1 MCRYFEEEDEE
12 DNMAYQPAPGSPGEE
27 KNEESEEED
36 PLDAFMADIE
46 VKPEIKKKNFSLYDY
61 PIIQWLW
68 LPIEYFTAFF
78 GLEVRFLIFLKIGF
92 LWITNIGNIGKA
104 GTKNTFFVLSS
115 ISLQKS
121 EDISCLPFI
130 FL

>member
-46 VKPEIKKKNFSLYDY
+46 VRHENIYY
-61 PIIQWLW
+61 LW
-68 LPIEYFTAFF
+68 IA
-78 GLEVRFLIFLKIGF
+78 VVFLILHVNEYLIPWLNSFALNRD
-92 LWITNIGNIGKA
+92 NI
-104 GTKNTFFVLSS
+104 
-115 ISLQKS
+115 
-121 EDISCLPFI
+121 
-130 FL
+130 

>member
-46 VKPEIKKKNFSLYDY
+46 VKPENFKFFFNCTIIQLSSGSIVAILKFSLLFW
-61 PIIQWLW
+61 P
-68 LPIEYFTAFF
+68 
-78 GLEVRFLIFLKIGF
+78 
-92 LWITNIGNIGKA
+92 
-104 GTKNTFFVLSS
+104 
-115 ISLQKS
+115 
-121 EDISCLPFI
+121 
-130 FL
+130 

>member
-46 VKPEIKKKNFSLYDY
+46 VKPENIIFFFNCT
-61 PIIQWLW
+61 IIQ
-68 LPIEYFTAFF
+68 
-78 GLEVRFLIFLKIGF
+78 
-92 LWITNIGNIGKA
+92 
-104 GTKNTFFVLSS
+104 LSS
-115 ISLQKS
+115 GSGCQLNISL
-121 EDISCLPFI
+121 L
-130 FL
+130 FLALKWDS

>member
-46 VKPEIKKKNFSLYDY
+46 VKPENINY
-61 PIIQWLW
+61 LW
-68 LPIEYFTAFF
+68 IVRLSSGSMIANWIFHCFF
-78 GLEVRFLIFLKIGF
+78 GLEVRFWIFF
-92 LWITNIGNIGKA
+92 
-104 GTKNTFFVLSS
+104 KNLNFMDS
-115 ISLQKS
+115 QHRQYWKGWY
-121 EDISCLPFI
+121 
-130 FL
+130 

>member
-46 VKPEIKKKNFSLYDY
+46 VKPKNINYLWIVRLSNY
-61 PIIQWLW
+61 PVALW
-68 LPIEYFTAFF
+68 LPIEYFAAFF
-78 GLEVRFLIFLKIGF
+78 GLEVRFLIFKE
-92 LWITNIGNIGKA
+92 KR
-104 GTKNTFFVLSS
+104 
-115 ISLQKS
+115 
-121 EDISCLPFI
+121 I
-130 FL
+130 FMDSQHRQYWKGWY

>member
-46 VKPEIKKKNFSLYDY
+46 VKPENINYLWIVQLSNY
-61 PIIQWLW
+61 PVALW
-68 LPIEYFTAFF
+68 LPIEYFTAF
-78 GLEVRFLIFLKIGF
+78 LALK
-92 LWITNIGNIGKA
+92 WD
-104 GTKNTFFVLSS
+104 S
-115 ISLQKS
+115 
-121 EDISCLPFI
+121 
-130 FL
+130 